1 MAFNIANHVENR
13 RLLQAAAGEILLSAW
28 ERQHLHEC
36 ETCQAVF
43 KVLLDQPF
51 ETPPPPGQNEPAA

>member
-1 MAFNIANHVENR
+1 MAFSIANHVENR
-13 RLLQAAAGEILLSAW
+13 RLLQAAAGEILFSAW

-51 ETPPPPGQNEPAA
+51 EAVSPSGHDEPAA